1 MARLNDVLAKCKTQ
15 PYLAL
20 DDNQPYHLHFQGTGS
35 PVNILGGELATSLA
49 LVIDAMGSDRFG
61 ACQAHACNRVYI
73 DLTRN
78 GSRRFCSSACTARAK
93 TAAYRARQSRSS
105 RP

>member
-1 MARLNDVLAKCKTQ
+1 
-15 PYLAL
+15 
-20 DDNQPYHLHFQGTGS
+20 
-35 PVNILGGELATSLA
+35 
-49 LVIDAMGSDRFG
+49 MGSDRFG